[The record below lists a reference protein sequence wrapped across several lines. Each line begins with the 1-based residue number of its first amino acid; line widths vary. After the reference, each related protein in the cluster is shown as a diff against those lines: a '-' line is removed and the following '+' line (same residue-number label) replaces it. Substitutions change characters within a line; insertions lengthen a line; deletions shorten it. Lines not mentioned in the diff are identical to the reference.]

1 MKKLLLLLL
10 ASFCFAYNAQAQ
22 CGPGQ
27 DTTPP
32 VIETAGDG
40 TLASPFRN
48 LLQTT
53 VGGVPSG
60 TYYFNFNGSTF
71 QGALDNDTDGG
82 GWLMILNYVHL
93 AGDNSDLTI
102 RNTDL
107 PLLGSSTLGDNE
119 AGTANWGHMGNA
131 LAAAIDFEEIRFYGV
146 TTGHNRVINFKTSFQ
161 GVLNCVKTGT
171 GSFDRINE
179 VSNHTVLSNHSANI
193 PAQAYHEWADQ
204 GDLALTNFPFWTAG
218 AYHWGIRGGGS
229 RWEVDDFSNN
239 TQSTIH
245 RVWVRGDLSPAA
257 TTTIT
262 ANLDQTGNVTVAP
275 QDFGLNITDN
285 CVNVTLSLN
294 QTDFDCTDIGSNIIQ
309 LTATDDQNNSTIID
323 VTVIITES
331 SPVITNDTFVN
342 IDLDATS
349 NASITLADL
358 NASATDDCGLQSLT
372 LNRTDFDCSNV
383 GRPISLILT
392 ATDVNGNVS
401 ISNPV
406 VFINDNID
414 PVVQCVAPFTLE
426 LDATGNATI
435 TENDIVL
442 SATDNCTTNISLDKS
457 TFTCADIGDNTVT
470 VTVSD
475 NGGNRVTCTT
485 TVTITIPSC
494 PSDFTLE
501 SDADTCG
508 ATYNYP
514 CASNITAGPASGTQ
528 LAVGSTTTFT
538 YDTLDNT
545 GATISCSYDVTVV
558 DTRAPLFNTQEHTV
572 TLNANETATVLA
584 SDIIGADPIARDYT
598 LDTSGTFDRVDISA
612 TGTQVTLD
620 DDELTAALPIG
631 FEFGFYGNIYTE
643 FYISSNGFITFSD
656 EGEDGCCNGQSIPDT
671 NEPNN
676 LIAFDWNDINPEDG
690 GTMRYTTIGTAPNR
704 ILIMD
709 WDSVTHI
716 DDSDDITT
724 TQVKLFEGSNRIEI
738 HTTNIPLTGDD
749 KTQGLENIDGTAAI
763 IVPGR
768 NAGNWGATNDY
779 VAFVPTNDIFDNC
792 GIDTVVIS
800 PNTLDCSNKG
810 DNIVTLTITDVNGNS
825 ASKTTNVRVETTDTT
840 APLITLTGADPQ
852 TIEQGTGYIELGA
865 TTDDGSSVVIDIS
878 DFVDAVGTYTVR
890 YNAADDSCNDA
901 IEITRTINIID
912 TTAPIITLTG
922 DNPQVIELGEGYTE
936 LGATTDDGTA
946 ISINASTFVDAVGS
960 YTITYDATDAS
971 SNVASQVTRSVTVI
985 DTTAPIITL
994 TGDNPQVIELGEGYT
1009 ELGAT
1014 TDDGT
1019 AISIDTSSFIDAI
1032 GNYTITYD
1040 ATDASGN
1047 IAAQVIRSVT
1057 VVDTTAPIITLIGD
1071 NPQIVEQAEGYVELG
1086 ATTDDGSMV
1095 VIDTSGFIN
1104 EEGTYMITYN
1114 ATDANGNNALQV
1126 TRTVIVNT
1134 CFIDSLPEN
1143 NFSILASSETC
1154 VGKNNGII
1162 TINTVMEQDYIAT
1175 INNET
1180 HSFSSTLVVTDLT
1193 PGTYPVCIT
1202 IEGNNNC
1209 EQCFELIIE
1218 EGIAMTGKTSVND
1231 TTLDKQMLV
1240 EIETGT
1246 APFSVMINN
1255 QLIGQYDSK
1264 SFMVAVKNGDNVE
1277 IASSLACEGKLATK
1291 IEGSFE
1297 NINIYPNPTKTNT
1310 TLTLPEIG
1318 KETITVDIHNTLG
1331 MIVSSRQY
1339 NIYNRQVTLP
1349 MESLSPGVYFIRVNL
1364 GTIKTFKIIKK

>member
-1 MKKLLLLLL
+1 MKKLLLLLF
-10 ASFCFAYNAQAQ
+10 ASFCFAYNIQAQ

-32 VIETAGDG
+32 VFGGAGDG
-40 TLASPFRN
+40 TMANPFKN

-53 VGGVPSG
+53 VGSVPSG

-71 QGALDNDTDGG
+71 QGVLDNDTDGG
-82 GWLMILNYVHL
+82 GWLMILNYVHV
-93 AGDNSDLTI
+93 AGDTSGLTI

-131 LAAAIDFEEIRFYGV
+131 LAAAIDFEEMRFYGA
-146 TTGHNRVINFKTSFQ
+146 TTGHSRVIDFKTNYTNA
-161 GVLNCVKTGT
+161 LDYAKTGT
-171 GSFDRINE
+171 GSFSGINNTNNFT
-179 VSNHTVLSNHSANI
+179 VLTNHTANI
-193 PAQAYHEWADQ
+193 PGQAFNVFSNQ
-204 GDLALTNFPFWTAG
+204 GDLALTNFPFWRSG
-218 AYHWGIRGGGS
+218 QYHWGIGAS
-229 RWEVDDFSNN
+229 NRWEVDDFAIN
-239 TQSTIH
+239 TASTIH

-257 TTTIT
+257 TTTLNV
-262 ANLDQTGNVTVAP
+262 NLDATGNATITP
-275 QDFGLNITDN
+275 SDFGLTATDN
-285 CVNVTLSLN
+285 CTVTPSLSLSRTN
-294 QTDFDCTDIGSNIIQ
+294 FDCTDIGNNVIQ
-309 LTATDDQNNSTIID
+309 LTATDGQNNSTIID
-323 VTVIITES
+323 VTVIIAES
-331 SPVITNDTFVN
+331 APVITNDTFVT
-342 IDLDATS
+342 IDLDATG

-383 GRPISLILT
+383 RRPISLTLT

-401 ISNPV
+401 TSNPV

-435 TENDIVL
+435 TDNDIVL
-442 SATDNCTTNISLDKS
+442 SATDNCTTNISLSKS

-485 TVTITIPSC
+485 TVTITVPSC

-501 SDADTCG
+501 SNATACG
-508 ATYNYP
+508 AVYNYP
-514 CASNITAGPASGTQ
+514 CASNVTAGPTSGTL

-545 GATISCSYDVTVV
+545 GATVSCSYDVTVV
-558 DTRAPLFNTQEHTV
+558 DTRAPIFGTKDHVV
-572 TLNANETATVLA
+572 TLNANETATIL
-584 SDIIGADPIARDYT
+584 STDIIGANPLALDYT
-598 LDTSGTFDRVDISA
+598 VETSGTLDRVDISA

-620 DDELTAALPIG
+620 DDELTPALPIG
-631 FEFGFYGNIYTE
+631 FQFAFYGNIYTE

-656 EGEDGCCNGQSIPDT
+656 EGDDGCCSGQNLPDT
-671 NEPNN
+671 NTPNN

-792 GIDTVVIS
+792 GVDTVIVS
-800 PNTLDCSNKG
+800 PNTFDCSNKG
-810 DNIVTLTITDVNGNS
+810 DNLVTLTITDTNGNS
-825 ASKTTNVRVETTDTT
+825 NSKTTNVRIETTDTT
-840 APLITLTGADPQ
+840 APVLTLTGANLQ

-865 TTDDGSSVVIDIS
+865 TTDDGSAVVIDSS
-878 DFVDAVGTYTVR
+878 DFVDAVGTYTIR
-890 YNAADDSCNDA
+890 YNATDDSCNEG
-901 IEITRTINIID
+901 IEITRTIN
-912 TTAPIITLTG
+912 
-922 DNPQVIELGEGYTE
+922 
-936 LGATTDDGTA
+936 
-946 ISINASTFVDAVGS
+946 
-960 YTITYDATDAS
+960 
-971 SNVASQVTRSVTVI
+971 VI

-1019 AISIDTSSFIDAI
+1019 VISIDTTAFIDAL
-1032 GNYTITYD
+1032 GNYTITYN

-1047 IAAQVIRSVT
+1047 VAAQVTRSVM
-1057 VVDTTAPIITLIGD
+1057 VVDTTAPIITLTGD
-1071 NPQIVEQAEGYVELG
+1071 NPQTIELGEGYTELG
-1086 ATTDDGSMV
+1086 ATIDDGSTIL
-1095 VIDTSGFIN
+1095 IDNSAFIDAV
-1104 EEGTYMITYN
+1104 GSYPIMYN
-1114 ATDANGNNALQV
+1114 ATDASGNIAIQV
-1126 TRTVIVNT
+1126 VRTVIVVP
-1134 CFIDSLPEN
+1134 CIIDTLPSN
-1143 NFSILASSETC
+1143 NFDIQAFSETC
-1154 VGKNNGII
+1154 PDKNNGII
-1162 TINTVMEQDYIAT
+1162 TINTVETRNYIAT
-1175 INNET
+1175 IGGQEYPFTSNLE
-1180 HSFSSTLVVTDLT
+1180 VTDLA
-1193 PGTYPVCIT
+1193 PGSYPVCIIIDGT
-1202 IEGNNNC
+1202 SGC
-1209 EQCFELIIE
+1209 ELCFELVIE
-1218 EGIAMTGKTSVND
+1218 EGNIMTGKTAVND
-1231 TTLDKQMLV
+1231 QNSFNKQLLV

-1246 APFSVMINN
+1246 PPFTVTINNSVMGEYTTNSFLINT
-1255 QLIGQYDSK
+1255 K
-1264 SFMVAVKNGDNVE
+1264 SGDIVE
-1277 IASSLACEGKLATK
+1277 VSSSLVCEGKLTTK
-1291 IEGSFE
+1291 VEGNLFD
-1297 NINIYPNPTKTNT
+1297 NITIAPNPTNANV
-1310 TLTLPEIG
+1310 TLTLPQIG
-1318 KETITVDIHNTLG
+1318 KNNIVVNIHNALG
-1331 MIVSSRQY
+1331 MKVSSKEY
-1339 NIYNRQVTLP
+1339 NIVGRQVTLP
-1349 MESLSPGVYFIRVNL
+1349 MDSLPAGVYFIRIDQETV
-1364 GTIKTFKIIKK
+1364 KTFKVIKN